1 MNKIK
6 FAAAA
11 IATAAVSATV
21 GLGPIAASITGVG

>member
-11 IATAAVSATV
+11 IATAAISATV
-21 GLGPIAASITGVG
+21 GLGPIAANIITAG